1 MFSKC
6 VNLLFCCFV
15 TVYNMKLPLSRSMEK
30 TYGQAKEIVKED
42 TGSIEGKVR
51 LKKSLFL
58 LTGQTIQ

>member
-15 TVYNMKLPLSRSMEK
+15 TVYHMKLPLSRSMEK